1 MEIDKEELTED
12 RIVLSVMKKLNQRS
26 LKGIETYGVSLERE
40 DYDIKD
46 WLQELQ
52 QELLDGAN
60 YIEAIL
66 QELEQD
72 NDD

>member
-66 QELEQD
+66 QKLEQD
-72 NDD
+72 NND